1 MLEILH
7 TIASWYVG
15 ILIFILIVF
24 WLVLWPFG
32 LIEPVV
38 GFFIALFDH
47 HKPIKSPY
55 KLKVT
60 KSSLRFHEASVRA
73 ARNRRFTHLDS
84 PPPTDRQ
91 LEFIDNL
98 VEERDFN
105 PRLIDIRPTTKY
117 EASRIID
124 QLKNMPY
131 RKSETD

>member
-7 TIASWYVG
+7 TIASWYIG

-32 LIEPVV
+32 LAQPVIEFFVELFEQIKPV
-38 GFFIALFDH
+38 
-47 HKPIKSPY
+47 KSPY

-73 ARNRRFTHLDS
+73 ARHRQFTHLHS

-91 LEFIDNL
+91 LELIDDL
-98 VEERDFN
+98 IDERDFN
-105 PRLIDIRPTTKY
+105 PSLIDVCPATKY
-117 EASRIID
+117 EASRIIE
-124 QLKNMPY
+124 QLKSMPY
-131 RKSETD
+131 RDREDN